1 MAIVGEPCNADA
13 HAKIPALFMSMLC
26 PPLCVH
32 MYCTHWLWVYSCL
45 SSLTDRSIASIRGH
59 HTDTHTPHTHRVKC
73 WAQVPRLKNL
83 SKFWISSIS
92 TLLKNE
98 KECSL
103 IIGMGL
109 KRSENIYSVPKPMYI
124 TVLLEFILEFVN
136 NMAADLSRVRSRK
149 FSVRNC
155 WSFSNLQFFL
165 SNSVIRS
172 CIHFSKEI
180 TTTYQE
186 NNNKNHPL
194 NL

>member
-13 HAKIPALFMSMLC
+13 PAKIPALFMAILC
-26 PPLCVH
+26 QQPTDCECKVVFPL
-32 MYCTHWLWVYSCL
+32 WP
-45 SSLTDRSIASIRGH
+45 IGASHPSRGH
-59 HTDTHTPHTHRVKC
+59 HTHTHTHNTTHTHRVKC

-98 KECSL
+98 KEFSF

-155 WSFSNLQFFL
+155 WSFSNLQFFCQTL
-165 SNSVIRS
+165 WLGVVFI
-172 CIHFSKEI
+172 FAK
-180 TTTYQE
+180 
-186 NNNKNHPL
+186 K
-194 NL
+194 